1 LNNPLS
7 PLDDRYYD
15 EVKGLAQLFS
25 ERSLFYHRLI
35 VESYYLGE
43 LCNNGIIKGCQ
54 GYNPEIVLKNLKEN
68 WYEEI
73 KNAEKATGHDVKAT
87 ELFLRKHL
95 LSLGYEKLAPLVHLA
110 LTSEDVNANAYGIM
124 LEKGKTEILKCYIS
138 LILKISE
145 ISRAHAG
152 KVILGRTH
160 GVPAVPTTFG
170 KELSYFSLRL
180 LDVSE
185 KIMSIKP
192 YGKLSG
198 AVGSFNSF
206 YFINNKVNWIKFSD
220 NFIKRI
226 GLEPPKITKQNPLW
240 DNTAR
245 ILQEITLANSIMKEM
260 AQDLWLYNS
269 LGIIRFKR
277 KGVGSSTMPH
287 KVNPVDLE
295 DAEGQCE
302 ISNSLLNAL
311 IFEPLSTRLQRDLS
325 DSAVRRNIGVAIAH
339 SYLACKRLLKALDSF
354 EFIGENVDTH
364 FETLSEPLQVA
375 FKMAGDLKAY
385 EKVFENI
392 ENIEEI
398 ASELPEGIREKFNS
412 LKPSLYT
419 GLSEKLALEVSE
431 EIEEKAKEILKKLN
445 GD

>member
-43 LCNNGIIKGCQ
+43 LCNNGIIKGCKD
-54 GYNPEIVLKNLKEN
+54 YNPEMVLKNLKEN

-160 GVPAVPTTFG
+160 GVPAVPTTLV
-170 KELSYFSLRL
+170 K
-180 LDVSE
+180 
-185 KIMSIKP
+185 
-192 YGKLSG
+192 
-198 AVGSFNSF
+198 
-206 YFINNKVNWIKFSD
+206 
-220 NFIKRI
+220 NFHIF
-226 GLEPPKITKQNPLW
+226 PL
-240 DNTAR
+240 
-245 ILQEITLANSIMKEM
+245 
-260 AQDLWLYNS
+260 
-269 LGIIRFKR
+269 GF
-277 KGVGSSTMPH
+277 
-287 KVNPVDLE
+287 
-295 DAEGQCE
+295 
-302 ISNSLLNAL
+302 
-311 IFEPLSTRLQRDLS
+311 
-325 DSAVRRNIGVAIAH
+325 
-339 SYLACKRLLKALDSF
+339 
-354 EFIGENVDTH
+354 
-364 FETLSEPLQVA
+364 
-375 FKMAGDLKAY
+375 
-385 EKVFENI
+385 
-392 ENIEEI
+392 
-398 ASELPEGIREKFNS
+398 
-412 LKPSLYT
+412 
-419 GLSEKLALEVSE
+419 
-431 EIEEKAKEILKKLN
+431 
-445 GD
+445 